1 MFIIG
6 LTGGIATGKSTVVEI
21 LSRKGAYI
29 IDADQLAREVVEPN
43 QSAWREIVS
52 WLGDSVLLP
61 DQKLDRAKIAELV
74 FGDPQKLKT
83 LNAIIHPWVG
93 ARILEL
99 TKEIEQKEPDAVI
112 VYDIPLLIEAGMQE
126 MVDLILLVYAPR
138 ELQLK
143 RLEERDGLNPEE
155 AELRLA
161 AQLAIDEKRK
171 YAHQVIDNSGSLAET
186 EKQVDR
192 FWSNLDSLKE
202 AEKK

>member
-21 LSRKGAYI
+21 LRRKGAYI
-29 IDADQLAREVVEPN
+29 IDADQLAREVVEPS
-43 QSAWREIVS
+43 QPAWQEIVS
-52 WLGDSVLLP
+52 WLGDSILLP
-61 DQKLDRAKIAELV
+61 DQSLDRVKMADLV

-83 LNAIIHPWVG
+83 LNSIIHPRVG

-126 MVDLILLVYAPR
+126 MADLILLVYAPR

-192 FWSNLDSLKE
+192 FWSNLDSL
-202 AEKK
+202 

>member
-6 LTGGIATGKSTVVEI
+6 LTGGIATGKSTVVEM
-21 LSRKGAYI
+21 LRRKGALI

-43 QSAWREIVS
+43 QTAWREIVS

-61 DQKLDRAKIAELV
+61 DQNLDRAKIAELV

-83 LNAIIHPWVG
+83 LNAIIHPRVG
-93 ARILEL
+93 IRILEL
-99 TKEIEQKEPDAVI
+99 TREIEQANPGSVI

-143 RLEERDGLNPEE
+143 RLIERDKLTPGE
-155 AELRLA
+155 AELRLV
-161 AQLAIDEKRK
+161 AQMPIDEKKRF
-171 YAHQVIDNSGSLAET
+171 AHRIIDNSGSLAET
-186 EKQVDR
+186 EKQVER
-192 FWSNLDSLKE
+192 FWSDLEPKE
-202 AEKK
+202 

>member
-6 LTGGIATGKSTVVEI
+6 LTGGIATGKSTVVEM
-21 LSRKGAYI
+21 LRRKGALI

-43 QSAWREIVS
+43 QTAWREIVS

-61 DQKLDRAKIAELV
+61 DQNLDRAKIAELV

-83 LNAIIHPWVG
+83 LNSIIHPRVG
-93 ARILEL
+93 IRILEL
-99 TKEIEQKEPDAVI
+99 TREIEQANPGAVI

-143 RLEERDGLNPEE
+143 RLIERDKLTQGE
-155 AELRLA
+155 AELRLV
-161 AQLAIDEKRK
+161 AQMPIDEKKRF
-171 YAHQVIDNSGSLAET
+171 AHRIIDNSGSLAET
-186 EKQVDR
+186 EKQVER
-192 FWSNLDSLKE
+192 FWSDLEPKE
-202 AEKK
+202 

>member
-21 LSRKGAYI
+21 LRRKGAYI
-29 IDADQLAREVVEPN
+29 IDADQLAREVVEPS
-43 QSAWREIVS
+43 QPAWQEIVS
-52 WLGDSVLLP
+52 WLGDSILLP
-61 DQKLDRAKIAELV
+61 DQSLDRVKMADLV

-83 LNAIIHPWVG
+83 LNSIIHPRVG

-126 MVDLILLVYAPR
+126 MADLILLVYAPR

-171 YAHQVIDNSGSLAET
+171 YAHQVIDNSDSLAET

-192 FWSNLDSLKE
+192 FWSNLDSL
-202 AEKK
+202 

>member
-21 LSRKGAYI
+21 LRRKGAYI

-43 QSAWREIVS
+43 QPAWQEIVS
-52 WLGDSVLLP
+52 WLGESILLP
-61 DQKLDRAKIAELV
+61 DQSLDRVKMADLV

-83 LNAIIHPWVG
+83 LNSIIHPRVG
-93 ARILEL
+93 SRILEL

-126 MVDLILLVYAPR
+126 MADLILLVYAPR

-143 RLEERDGLNPEE
+143 RLEERDGLNLEE

-192 FWSNLDSLKE
+192 FWSNLE
-202 AEKK
+202 PIGKKN

>member
-21 LSRKGAYI
+21 LRRKGALI

-43 QSAWREIVS
+43 QTAWREIVS

-61 DQKLDRAKIAELV
+61 DQNLDRAKIAELV

-83 LNAIIHPWVG
+83 LNSIIHPRVG
-93 ARILEL
+93 IRILEL
-99 TKEIEQKEPDAVI
+99 TREIEQANPGAVI

-143 RLEERDGLNPEE
+143 RLIERDKLTQGE
-155 AELRLA
+155 AELRLV
-161 AQLAIDEKRK
+161 AQMPIDEKKRF
-171 YAHQVIDNSGSLAET
+171 AHRIIDNSGSLAET
-186 EKQVDR
+186 EKQVER
-192 FWSNLDSLKE
+192 FWSDLEPKE
-202 AEKK
+202 

>member
-6 LTGGIATGKSTVVEI
+6 LTGGIATGKSTVVEM
-21 LSRKGAYI
+21 LRLRGAEI

-43 QSAWREIVS
+43 RPAWQEIVC

-61 DQKLDRAKIAELV
+61 DHSLDRVKIAELV

-83 LNAIIHPWVG
+83 LNGIIHPRVG
-93 ARILEL
+93 TRILEL
-99 TKEIEQKEPDAVI
+99 TREIEQEDPNAVI

-143 RLEERDGLNPEE
+143 RLRERDGLNPEE
-155 AELRLA
+155 AEQRLA
-161 AQLAIDEKRK
+161 AQLPIDEKKR
-171 YAHQVIDNSGSLAET
+171 YAHQIIDNSGLLAET
-186 EKQVDR
+186 EKQVDL
-192 FWSNLDSLKE
+192 FWSNLIR
-202 AEKK
+202 

>member
-6 LTGGIATGKSTVVEI
+6 LTGGIATGKSTVVEM
-21 LSRKGAYI
+21 LRRKGALI

-43 QSAWREIVS
+43 QTAWREIVS

-61 DQKLDRAKIAELV
+61 DQNLDRAKIAELV

-83 LNAIIHPWVG
+83 LNAIIHPRVG
-93 ARILEL
+93 IRILEL
-99 TKEIEQKEPDAVI
+99 TREIEQANPGAVI

-143 RLEERDGLNPEE
+143 RLIERDKLTQGE
-155 AELRLA
+155 AELRLV
-161 AQLAIDEKRK
+161 AQMPIDEKKRF
-171 YAHQVIDNSGSLAET
+171 AHRIIDNSGSLAET
-186 EKQVDR
+186 EKQVER
-192 FWSNLDSLKE
+192 FWSDLEPKE
-202 AEKK
+202 

>member
-21 LSRKGAYI
+21 LRRKGAFI

-43 QSAWREIVS
+43 QPAWQEIVK
-52 WLGDSVLLP
+52 WLGDSILQP
-61 DQKLDRAKIAELV
+61 DRSLDRVKMADLV
-74 FGDPQKLKT
+74 FGDPQKLKI
-83 LNAIIHPWVG
+83 LNSIIHPRVG
-93 ARILEL
+93 ARILER

-126 MVDLILLVYAPR
+126 MADLILLVYAPR

-192 FWSNLDSLKE
+192 FWSNLE
-202 AEKK
+202 PPGKKN